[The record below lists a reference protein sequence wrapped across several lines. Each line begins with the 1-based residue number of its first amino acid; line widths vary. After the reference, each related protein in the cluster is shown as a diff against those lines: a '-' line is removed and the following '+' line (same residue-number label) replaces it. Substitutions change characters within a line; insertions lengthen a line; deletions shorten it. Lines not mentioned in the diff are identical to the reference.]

1 VTDTFVDT
9 SALIALLDDTDER
22 FDRAIRWLDGA
33 VTDRDEHLVTHNY
46 VVVEAIAVAH
56 RRFRAGAVR
65 ALIDHVL
72 PMCEIRFVTE
82 PVHQRAVAAYLAGLD
97 RRVSFVD
104 RVSFELMRT
113 ERIPR
118 AFAFDPDFA
127 REGFETVPA

>member
-22 FDRAIRWLDGA
+22 FDRAIRWLEEA
-33 VTDRDEHLVTHNY
+33 VTDRDEHLLTHNY
-46 VVVEAIAVAH
+46 VVTEAIAVVQ
-56 RRFRAGAVR
+56 RRFGADAVR
-65 ALIDHVL
+65 ALIDHLL
-72 PMCEIRFVTE
+72 PMCEIHFVTE
-82 PVHQRAVAAYLAGLD
+82 PLHQRAVAAYLAGLD

-104 RVSFELMRT
+104 RVSFELMRA

>member
-1 VTDTFVDT
+1 MTTFVDT
-9 SALIALLDDTDER
+9 SALIALLDGADPRFDAALRWLEEAVTERDER
-22 FDRAIRWLDGA
+22 
-33 VTDRDEHLVTHNY
+33 LVTHAY
-46 VVVEAIAVAH
+46 VIVEALAVAQ
-56 RRFRAGAVR
+56 RRLGPEAAR
-65 ALIDHVL
+65 ALLHHLL
-72 PMCEIRFVTE
+72 PMCEVRFVDASLHE
-82 PVHQRAVAAYLAGLD
+82 RAVAAYLAGLD